1 MVKPFYIT
9 GWYFWKKARKLL
21 GLRFLFNFPL
31 FYLAYFFDKYIFYIS
46 TIFLTNSAFKA
57 SCQVDKKK
65 LFLESRFVA
74 YYILR
79 KPIKTEKKVFWF
91 WFYLSFN
98 QICCRKLKMRFCKL
112 YILIQLNYQ
121 ICAHVAYKRLDT
133 SRGDC

>member
-1 MVKPFYIT
+1 MVKPFCIT
-9 GWYFWKKARKLL
+9 GWYFWKEARKLL

-31 FYLAYFFDKYIFYIS
+31 FYLAYFFDKYIFYIN

-57 SCQVDKKK
+57 SCQVDKNETISWIQICC
-65 LFLESRFVA
+65 LLYFA
-74 YYILR
+74 
-79 KPIKTEKKVFWF
+79 KTNKNWKKVFWF
-91 WFYLSFN
+91 WFYLFFN

-121 ICAHVAYKRLDT
+121 ICAHIAYKRLDT